1 MRQRKWLSHSWES
14 HFFMPRYTGCGRF
27 ALCLHSTCRKT
38 AAMCKSA
45 RSCAAGQQPSMYRIP
60 ADFEYP
66 KSRNGEMRSCS
77 INLPIFCTHD
87 PCAWLAS
94 CPEMPIAR
102 KFLSNFVNALL
113 GQAPHDGDVRK
124 LARPYVLV
132 PPSLQLPRTAL
143 RSSTLVKGPGRICI

>member
-1 MRQRKWLSHSWES
+1 MRQRKWLSHSWEG
-14 HFFMPRYTGCGRF
+14 HFFMPRCTGCGRF
-27 ALCLHSTCRKT
+27 ALCPHSTCRKT

-66 KSRNGEMRSCS
+66 KSRTGEMWSCS
-77 INLPIFCTHD
+77 INLPIFCTRD
-87 PCAWLAS
+87 PCACLAS
-94 CPEMPIAR
+94 CPEMPIVR
-102 KFLSNFVNALL
+102 KFLTNFVNALL

-124 LARPYVLV
+124 LARPCVLV
-132 PPSLQLPRTAL
+132 PPALQLLRTAL